1 MFLRQKHFPA
11 VDALAVLR
19 KEVEFIALQQTAVQQ
34 LVGRR
39 TIIGQ
44 FHTRFQPERSTVVQT
59 TVVKPIR
66 TVTQR
71 GGLLR
76 TVDMHPVVIR
86 LIVTVINKAQLMLFS
101 NIVIGSRPET
111 MRMRTAAAYLIGCHR
126 VHRAIRQSVH
136 SLFVRRIVSTAM
148 FVRVKKIR

>member
-1 MFLRQKHFPA
+1 MVAVVGAGGIDNAVIQSPALAQTMFLRQKHFPA

-44 FHTRFQPERSTVVQT
+44 FHTRFQAEGSTVVQT

-71 GGLLR
+71 GGLL
-76 TVDMHPVVIR
+76 
-86 LIVTVINKAQLMLFS
+86 
-101 NIVIGSRPET
+101 
-111 MRMRTAAAYLIGCHR
+111 
-126 VHRAIRQSVH
+126 
-136 SLFVRRIVSTAM
+136 
-148 FVRVKKIR
+148 